1 MLTIGVQTKG
11 IVTEGGNISSGLQ
24 KIAEAG
30 FTKIDFN
37 LDAFLINKDVYAGK
51 LNKFFDREI
60 PELVAIFQKYKQAMD
75 MYGLTASQMHAPYP
89 VYVPGNGK
97 ATAYM
102 QAEVIPKSIII
113 AEAMGV
119 PWVVIHPF
127 KMQYNKGKEVE
138 KQTNLEY
145 FKMLVPLLKQCGV
158 KVCLENL
165 YEGVG
170 GRITE
175 GVCSDPE
182 EVIWYLDT
190 LNAYAGEELFG
201 FCLDTGHLQL
211 AKRDPYEFITKLGS
225 RIKVLHLHEN
235 NGKDD
240 THQLPYTFGCG
251 ENRGADWEG
260 VLRGLKEIRYQGTLS
275 FETFPAMNSFPHN
288 VKNTVLKTIYDT
300 GVYMA
305 KQIDDI

>member
-11 IVTEGGNISSGLQ
+11 IIAERGDVTKGFQ

-37 LDAFLINKDVYAGK
+37 LDAFLINKDVYAGR
-51 LNKFFDREI
+51 LNKFFDKEI

-75 MYGLTASQMHAPYP
+75 MYGLKPSQMHAPYP

-102 QAEVIPKSIII
+102 QANVIPKSIII

-127 KMQYNKGKEVE
+127 KLQYSKGKEVE
-138 KQTNLEY
+138 RQTNLEY

-170 GRITE
+170 KRITE
-175 GVCSDPE
+175 GVCSDVE
-182 EVIWYLDT
+182 DAIWYIDT
-190 LNAYAGEELFG
+190 LNEYAGQELFG

-211 AKRDPYEFITKLGS
+211 AKKDPYEFITKMGS
-225 RIKVLHLHEN
+225 RIKALHLHEN

-240 THQLPYTFGCG
+240 THQLPFTFGRDESSG
-251 ENRGADWEG
+251 VDWEG
-260 VLRGLKEIRYQGTLS
+260 ILRGLKEIGYQGTLN

-288 VKNTVLKTIYDT
+288 VKSAVLKTIYDT

-305 KQIDDI
+305 KQMDDI